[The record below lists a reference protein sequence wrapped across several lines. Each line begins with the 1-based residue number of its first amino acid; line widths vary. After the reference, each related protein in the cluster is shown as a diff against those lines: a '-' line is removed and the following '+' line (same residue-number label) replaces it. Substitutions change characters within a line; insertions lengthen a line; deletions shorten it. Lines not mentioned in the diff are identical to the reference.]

1 MEHTSFEHSLPAN
14 EISEFYLAEA
24 SRHCGFS
31 IEHAPTILLFFPIV
45 LLASEQSAAK
55 EITPHSS
62 TLPSE
67 PRNPVS
73 CLVPLLATPHH
84 HSLVLITSPLF
95 PLLRLF
101 VPHNWRNYEY
111 CLPDSFVLTVS
122 ISLPGL
128 WWTDDSVL
136 FRCTRRLCSI
146 LRDCSSLSSSAIS
159 LLVVSRER
167 IFHLL
172 VGRVLFCRE
181 GNTLC
186 VVRTLFFHASLLL
199 EDRSHPQTHISI
211 HGEKSD
217 CFAFDTGKHWS
228 TQI

>member
-1 MEHTSFEHSLPAN
+1 MENRQQHTSFEHSLPAN

-24 SRHCGFS
+24 SRHCGSS
-31 IEHAPTILLFFPIV
+31 IEHAPTILLFFSIV
-45 LLASEQSAAK
+45 SLASEQSAAK

-62 TLPSE
+62 TLLSE

-73 CLVPLLATPHH
+73 CLVPLLDTPHH

-136 FRCTRRLCSI
+136 FRCRYSPTPLH
-146 LRDCSSLSSSAIS
+146 SAQLF
-159 LLVVSRER
+159 LLVFECYLTVSCYPRMD
-167 IFHLL
+167 ILPFSLTSF
-172 VGRVLFCRE
+172 VLWWRKHK
-181 GNTLC
+181 TLC
-186 VVRTLFFHASLLL
+186 VVRTIFLSCMIVAWEQKPPTNWHQYS
-199 EDRSHPQTHISI
+199 
-211 HGEKSD
+211 
-217 CFAFDTGKHWS
+217 
-228 TQI
+228 

>member
-1 MEHTSFEHSLPAN
+1 MENRQQHTSFEHSLPAN

-73 CLVPLLATPHH
+73 CLVPVLAAPHR

-111 CLPDSFVLTVS
+111 CLPVS

-136 FRCTRRLCSI
+136 FRCTL
-146 LRDCSSLSSSAIS
+146 LHSA
-159 LLVVSRER
+159 R
-167 IFHLL
+167 
-172 VGRVLFCRE
+172 
-181 GNTLC
+181 
-186 VVRTLFFHASLLL
+186 LFFLVFECYLTVSCQPRTDISSFSRTSVVLWWRKHSLCGPYIILSCITVAWGQKPPTN
-199 EDRSHPQTHISI
+199 SHQYSWWEVRLFRVW
-211 HGEKSD
+211 HGQALVYSD
-217 CFAFDTGKHWS
+217 IQC
-228 TQI
+228 

>member
-1 MEHTSFEHSLPAN
+1 MENRQQHTSFEHSLPAN

-111 CLPDSFVLTVS
+111 CLPDSFVLMVS

-136 FRCTRRLCSI
+136 FRCTRRLC
-146 LRDCSSLSSSAIS
+146 AIV
-159 LLVVSRER
+159 LPCL
-167 IFHLL
+167 
-172 VGRVLFCRE
+172 RVLF
-181 GNTLC
+181 
-186 VVRTLFFHASLLL
+186 
-199 EDRSHPQTHISI
+199 
-211 HGEKSD
+211 D
-217 CFAFDTGKHWS
+217 C
-228 TQI
+228 